1 MLRKIIVKLLIKFI
15 IAFAL
20 IFWLFQSGR
29 IDFSLLTKS
38 MANYQDWALCFICIL
53 ITYMIGTLRWKK
65 ILQLKSQTNFNFFE
79 ILKINW
85 IGFLFNTILPGS
97 VSGDFIKLV
106 YARHLDT
113 NFTKTFLV
121 TSVVMD
127 RIIGLFGMLFLLGLA
142 SLFNYNDLVTISSQL
157 KTMIHFNFMIF
168 AGMLT
173 IISSILFP
181 ANIQNTILKYTDKLP
196 TIHKQVRKTL
206 EQVWLI
212 GSYKKVF
219 IENILLSMV
228 AQIFFIIGFW
238 IIASPFFET
247 EIPFRYALTFMPLGL
262 CTIAIPITP
271 QGLGI
276 GHAVFD
282 TLFKYFGVNKGASLF
297 NLYFVSTVTMNLVG
311 IIPYL
316 TSDHRNVRK
325 EAENFEN
332 KNENESIA

>member
-1 MLRKIIVKLLIKFI
+1 MN
-15 IAFAL
+15 
-20 IFWLFQSGR
+20 
-29 IDFSLLTKS
+29 
-38 MANYQDWALCFICIL
+38 NYQNWIMCFGCIA
-53 ITYMIGTLRWKK
+53 ITYMVGTLRWKK
-65 ILQLKSQTNFNFFE
+65 ILQLKSQTKFKFFDV
-79 ILKINW
+79 LKINW

-106 YARHLDT
+106 YARNLDQ

-127 RIIGLFGMLFLLGLA
+127 RVIGLFGLLFLLGLA
-142 SLFNYNDLVTISSQL
+142 SLFSYNELVAISTQL
-157 KTMIHFNFMIF
+157 KTMIHFNFMVF
-168 AGMLT
+168 FGMLV
-173 IISSILFP
+173 IISSVLFP
-181 ANIQNTILKYTDKLP
+181 EKLQNHILTLTDKIPVL
-196 TIHKQVRKTL
+196 HKQIRKTL

-212 GSYKKVF
+212 GKYKRVF
-219 IENILLSMV
+219 FENIGLSMI
-228 AQIFFIIGFW
+228 AQLFFILGFW
-238 IIASPFFET
+238 IIASPFFES
-247 EIPFRYALTFMPLGL
+247 EIPFRYAFTFIPLGL

-316 TSDHRNVRK
+316 TSDHRNIKK
-325 EAENFEN
+325 EAAEFNTDN
-332 KNENESIA
+332 TVAS